1 MKKNNFPNISE
12 LKKQYTSVC
21 DVAERFK
28 NELCHE
34 LIKLIDD
41 NGLKLGF
48 PIQKRIKTWSS
59 IKDKLLDQNLKLKS
73 IKQLQDLIG
82 LRTVF
87 LYKRDLK
94 LIENIIQK
102 TFVVKKR
109 YDTSDRLAENQFGY
123 SSIHF
128 VIQFPKEW
136 LKVPSLSEFGG
147 FSAEIQIR
155 TLAQHI
161 WSEVSHELQYKTKED
176 VPLNLIRPIYRTSAL
191 LETVDL
197 EFERLLQEREEYRK
211 QIDKKIDQ
219 ELNVDSIE
227 QILDSILPS
236 ENKDFFEEYAQLHK
250 EILKKGIKTTDQLR
264 NFVKDNIEWAIE
276 DDKNRVASEIE
287 ESRKAGMPT
296 CPPDD
301 WERVRKGYFFTH
313 AGLLRGML
321 KKILVNK
328 DS

>member
-161 WSEVSHELQYKTKED
+161 WSEVSHELQYKTKGD

-264 NFVKDNIEWAIE
+264 NFVKGNIEWAIE
-276 DDKNRVASEIE
+276 DDKNRVASKIE
-287 ESRKAGMPT
+287 ESREAGMPT

-313 AGLLRGML
+313 AGLLRRML
-321 KKILVNK
+321 KKDFGK
-328 DS
+328 

>member
-1 MKKNNFPNISE
+1 MKKHNFPNISE

-82 LRTVF
+82 LRIVF

-136 LKVPSLSEFGG
+136 LKVPSLSEFGE

-287 ESRKAGMPT
+287 ESREAGMPT

-313 AGLLRGML
+313 AGLLREML
-321 KKILVNK
+321 KK

>member
-1 MKKNNFPNISE
+1 MKKHNFPNISE

-82 LRTVF
+82 LRIVF

-136 LKVPSLSEFGG
+136 LKVPSLSEFGE

-287 ESRKAGMPT
+287 ESREAGMPT

-321 KKILVNK
+321 KK

>member
-1 MKKNNFPNISE
+1 MKKHNFPNISE

-82 LRTVF
+82 LRIVF

-287 ESRKAGMPT
+287 ESREAGMPT

-321 KKILVNK
+321 KK